1 MFHAFLKGLLTNVTR
16 KNGTRREQQSAANS
30 PLPAFMSGSV
40 VPSISNPSTPLPSW
54 DRVLSIAE
62 LYLLYCE
69 SQPLPLFHRSTFLST
84 LGNRDPE
91 IIYAILALSI
101 RFSGRS
107 SGNADELVDTVSSY
121 TEVARSLVTKR
132 VWEGPVELSTLQSLC
147 LLSLVDFTSKSHFD
161 TCATLQIRLTWP
173 SRRKYTPLNYTWKS
187 GHEPSPMCE
196 SRLGVPYCTNPS
208 GSRRTKALFL
218 EHLPFEAS
226 SWRRT
231 S

>member
-16 KNGTRREQQSAANS
+16 KKGTRREQQSAANS

-101 RFSGRS
+101 RFSERS
-107 SGNADELVDTVSSY
+107 SGNADELVDTVTSY

-147 LLSLVDFTSKSHFD
+147 LLSLVDFTSMSRFD
-161 TCATLQIRLTWP
+161 ICVALQIKLT
-173 SRRKYTPLNYTWKS
+173 
-187 GHEPSPMCE
+187 
-196 SRLGVPYCTNPS
+196 
-208 GSRRTKALFL
+208 
-218 EHLPFEAS
+218 
-226 SWRRT
+226 
-231 S
+231 